1 MAVKKLD
8 LNLSIAQHCTMSLQS
23 LNLNFR
29 TKKQLFRALL
39 EPGFSKPWP
48 DALEALTGSRIMS
61 ATSLLAYFEPL
72 MKWLE
77 EANVGECL
85 GWNCESFAADYME
98 NEYETTTSYLYN
110 QATIAE
116 WNYETNLT
124 EANGQNAVKKSR
136 KFD

>member
-1 MAVKKLD
+1 
-8 LNLSIAQHCTMSLQS
+8 
-23 LNLNFR
+23 
-29 TKKQLFRALL
+29 
-39 EPGFSKPWP
+39 
-48 DALEALTGSRIMS
+48 MS

-77 EANVGECL
+77 EANVDECL

-124 EANGQNAVKKSR
+124 EANGQNAVKNRVNLISRVRKSEIYLLSVDGMER
-136 KFD
+136 